1 MVNQQVDGVDFG
13 TQRLVGKVALITGA
27 SGGQGFA
34 EAQIFAREGARVVLT
49 DVAPPPESLLRELGA
64 RGCIVQHD
72 VSEEVAWIKVLDT
85 AMTTFGR
92 LDVLVN
98 NAGIYRP
105 QSMLHTDT
113 SLWELH
119 YRVNQLGVFLGMRA
133 VAPVM
138 IKQGGGSIINVS
150 SNAALRHEP
159 GMFAYATTK
168 WAVRGMS
175 KLAASEL
182 APHHIRVNSIHPGL
196 IDTPMIGAN
205 SPAQLEI
212 YAAMIPAR
220 RIGTPLEVAEL
231 ALFLASDASCYII
244 GAEITVDGGIG

>member
-34 EAQIFAREGARVVLT
+34 EAQISAREGARVVLT

-64 RGCIVQHD
+64 RGC
-72 VSEEVAWIKVLDT
+72 
-85 AMTTFGR
+85 F
-92 LDVLVN
+92 
-98 NAGIYRP
+98 
-105 QSMLHTDT
+105 
-113 SLWELH
+113 
-119 YRVNQLGVFLGMRA
+119 
-133 VAPVM
+133 
-138 IKQGGGSIINVS
+138 
-150 SNAALRHEP
+150 
-159 GMFAYATTK
+159 
-168 WAVRGMS
+168 
-175 KLAASEL
+175 
-182 APHHIRVNSIHPGL
+182 
-196 IDTPMIGAN
+196 IGAN

-231 ALFLASDASCYII
+231 ALFLASDASRYII